1 MPAKSTTHRVRD
13 IGDARKREEEPRHD
27 RGSAKFWRIK
37 DQIFYIRSAKAI
49 LRQAASPQGKPPK
62 QAHQPSYP
70 AGRGDP

>member
-1 MPAKSTTHRVRD
+1 MSV
-13 IGDARKREEEPRHD
+13 D
-27 RGSAKFWRIK
+27 RPKFWRIK
-37 DQIFYIRSAKAI
+37 HQIFYIRSAKAI